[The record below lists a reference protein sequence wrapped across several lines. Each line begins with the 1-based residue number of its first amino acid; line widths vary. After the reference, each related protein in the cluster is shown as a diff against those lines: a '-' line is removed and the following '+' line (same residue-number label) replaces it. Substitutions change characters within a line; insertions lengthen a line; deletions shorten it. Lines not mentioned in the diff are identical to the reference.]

1 MIIFIQQKQNGFLV
15 DTGFESL
22 ILIFSLNFMVIF
34 LWMITDVVWYLSIIK
49 ITQTVQV
56 KEFLFFRVFSLVLFC
71 KNCISFL
78 QSFSLNFDHFS
89 WLYFDCYWL
98 NKIIFFISLIEKEQE
113 LFLHCTFF
121 HDKLVFSLVKSPLFA
136 KMILLLWR
144 HFKFLKCLESYLF
157 VIWGC

>member
-1 MIIFIQQKQNGFLV
+1 MV

-22 ILIFSLNFMVIF
+22 ILIFSLNFMVPF
-34 LWMITDVVWYLSIIK
+34 LWMITNVVWCLSIIK
-49 ITQTVQV
+49 ITLTVQV

-121 HDKLVFSLVKSPLFA
+121 HDKLEFSLVKSPLFA
-136 KMILLLWR
+136 EMILLLWR
-144 HFKFLKCLESYLF
+144 HFKFLKCFECYELE
-157 VIWGC
+157 IWGC